1 MKNLLYKEIRLCIPV
16 QVWIFVGLSCLILIP
31 SWPAMVAF
39 VYPLSGFL
47 SLFPTYLANRD
58 LLYTATLPLEKKKV
72 VLGKVLLLGFLELL
86 SMLFSV
92 PFGLVRVFFLNPMI
106 PASEAYADLGVNLAT
121 YGFGLLGFALFN
133 LIFVPLYY
141 KSPDSKNVGATLLSY
156 FVTLVFFGVVMA
168 VFIAVPGASSW
179 ISSWSGPGLWG
190 QIGIFA
196 GGAILFFLLNA
207 LAYKLGSKSFQKID
221 L

>member
-1 MKNLLYKEIRLCIPV
+1 MNFLIGSDIHGSKKYAEMFFAKDKIYQSEKIIVLGDFFYNGARNLPPEEYSPKEVVALV
-16 QVWIFVGLSCLILIP
+16 NSFADKLIAIKGNCE
-31 SWPAMVAF
+31 SEADQMVA
-39 VYPLSGFL
+39 
-47 SLFPTYLANRD
+47 D
-58 LLYTATLPLEKKKV
+58 LLFSDNPPPYAF
-72 VLGKVLLLGFLELL
+72 GKTCYLTHGHH
-86 SMLFSV
+86 
-92 PFGLVRVFFLNPMI
+92 
-106 PASEAYADLGVNLAT
+106 
-121 YGFGLLGFALFN
+121 YGFGRLGFALFN